1 MTKLTNS
8 KTGGGNKAFTLIEL
22 LAVIVIL
29 AVLAVVATISI
40 TGIIE
45 TAKIVAAQNN
55 IYEVLDA
62 INLTILD
69 EIIEKDNIESGQYSL
84 NEDKIIKDGNEYP
97 VYYNGTKIK
106 DSTLIIEDNVIV
118 SGCFKVNG
126 YSMYYDGEGITNDEC
141 EPKETLKNTLSTLPL
156 KKVNIN
162 GHEVNKVYG
171 VVNDK
176 ENARTSLNNYVWY
189 SGNLWQVMEVND
201 DTIKLITSMP
211 ITSIAYGKNS
221 NYETSWVRKWLDEVF
236 YKNLT
241 RTDLIVPTKY
251 CLDTV
256 EATNMVEVNEIKNGT
271 KITKIL
277 PLLRIEG
284 THNKISSCQNELSG
298 NVGLMSFEDYV
309 YAYDGKNA
317 DYINASYLSGEE
329 LEWTLS
335 PYETNNMWVTWYYN
349 KIQHIATADN
359 YTNPK
364 SYGFGVRPVISIKAS
379 ALVDRGTGKNNDP
392 YILTSEEK
400 VNENSSITN
409 VKVGDYIYLDESGR
423 EYNKTYNEYLTRDV
437 NYETT
442 KEKVRYRVVNK
453 NSDGSVKVQ
462 RADILRNLPDTIAI
476 RDKMYVPYYYK
487 EGTSNADGCRY
498 VGEDDKGNS
507 IYYTGACEYNNY
519 FKPTQGTEDYKYT
532 ESENIGYYLNNATNS
547 YYNWFSA
554 KTKDKIQT
562 SEWNLVTTEYG
573 KDYSKLDSNSGE
585 EITYPTTTNDGEIE
599 VNVGLPSWGEM
610 YTGNDLN
617 RSYWYINRYQGNKA
631 SVGRVYCHGDAN
643 GINVGF
649 QWVAVR
655 PVLNLKSS
663 TLILEGS
670 GTMTEPYVL
679 D

>member
-1 MTKLTNS
+1 MD
-8 KTGGGNKAFTLIEL
+8 
-22 LAVIVIL
+22 AV
-29 AVLAVVATISI
+29 
-40 TGIIE
+40 
-45 TAKIVAAQNN
+45 K
-55 IYEVLDA
+55 
-62 INLTILD
+62 LTILD
-69 EIIEKDNIESGQYSL
+69 EIIEKENIESGQYSL

-126 YSMYYDGEGITNDEC
+126 YSMYYDGEGITNQEC
-141 EPKETLKNTLSTLPL
+141 EGKKTLKDTLSTLPL
-156 KKVNIN
+156 KKANIN

-171 VVNDK
+171 VVNAK
-176 ENARTSLNNYVWY
+176 ENARTKLNNYVWY

-211 ITSIAYGKNS
+211 ITSIAYGENS
-221 NYETSWVRKWLDEVF
+221 NYETSWVKKWLEEVF

-251 CLDTV
+251 CLDEVVAVTTPIVQDKIYTV
-256 EATNMVEVNEIKNGT
+256 NKVTSHT
-271 KITKIL
+271 KINTCK
-277 PLLRIEG
+277 
-284 THNKISSCQNELSG
+284 NELSG

-309 YAYDGKNA
+309 YATDATNTPKYDIANF
-317 DYINASYLSGEE
+317 ISGDE

-335 PYETNNMWVTWYYN
+335 PFKKTTDNQEKTDNQKNNEVWTTWYHSSYEY
-349 KIQHIATADN
+349 ITHHSSFD
-359 YTNPK
+359 TND
-364 SYGFGVRPVISIKAS
+364 YGLGVRPVISIKAS
-379 ALVDRGTGKNNDP
+379 ALVDRGTGKNKDP

-409 VKVGDYIYLDESGR
+409 VKVGDYLYLDESTAI
-423 EYNKTYNEYLTRDV
+423 NPNSTKYNESLTRDV
-437 NYETT
+437 YYLTT
-442 KEKVRYRVVNK
+442 KDKVRYRVVNK

-476 RDKMYVPYYYK
+476 NSGIYTPYYYK

-498 VGEDDKGNS
+498 VGADDKGNS
-507 IYYTGACEYNNY
+507 IYYTGACENNNY

-547 YYNWFSA
+547 YYNWFSD

-562 SEWNLVTTEYG
+562 SEWNLVTTGYG

-610 YTGNDLN
+610 YTGHDLN
-617 RSYWYINRYQGNKA
+617 ISDWYINRRAGSSV
-631 SVGRVYCHGDAN
+631 SVGRVSRHGGASSTYASDP
-643 GINVGF
+643 
-649 QWVAVR
+649 WYAVR

>member
-1 MTKLTNS
+1 M
-8 KTGGGNKAFTLIEL
+8 
-22 LAVIVIL
+22 
-29 AVLAVVATISI
+29 
-40 TGIIE
+40 
-45 TAKIVAAQNN
+45 
-55 IYEVLDA
+55 DA

-256 EATNMVEVNEIKNGT
+256 EAVTTTIVQDKDYTIPKATSHT
-271 KITKIL
+271 KINTCK
-277 PLLRIEG
+277 
-284 THNKISSCQNELSG
+284 NELSG

-309 YAYDGKNA
+309 YATDATNTPKYDIANF
-317 DYINASYLSGEE
+317 ISGDE

-335 PYETNNMWVTWYYN
+335 PFKKTTDNQEKTDNQENNEVWTTWYHSSYEY
-349 KIQHIATADN
+349 ITHHSSFD
-359 YTNPK
+359 TND
-364 SYGFGVRPVISIKAS
+364 YGLGVRPVISIKAS

-532 ESENIGYYLNNATNS
+532 ESENIGYYLNNESNS
-547 YYNWFSA
+547 YYNWFSD

-562 SEWNLVTTEYG
+562 SEWNLVTTGYG
-573 KDYSKLDSNSGE
+573 KDYSKLDTNTT
-585 EITYPTTTNDGEIE
+585 TYPDSEYYNRTNDGIVE

-617 RSYWYINRYQGNKA
+617 YNYWYINRWAGSSV
-631 SVGRVYCHGDAN
+631 SVGRVDHN
-643 GINVGF
+643 GHAGGTYAGF
-649 QWVAVR
+649 RWYAVR

-679 D
+679 KTDKK